1 MKTDKKYTIEQLRK
15 AWGAGRY
22 SGSLEVEDLVE
33 EIEDLVCEVALLK
46 FENWFL
52 KSRVEELEYQ
62 RDWEKRQEEK
72 ENKRFFTVGI
82 DIAQSIC

>member
-33 EIEDLVCEVALLK
+33 EIEDLVEEIEDLVCEVAILK
-46 FENWFL
+46 CENYFL

-62 RDWEKRQEEK
+62 RDWEEAQEEK
-72 ENKRFFTVGI
+72 ENKIFY
-82 DIAQSIC
+82 